1 MQIRR
6 KNVDGKN
13 LVVQYSY
20 GSKYLGF
27 CTIEVASNDEALA
40 LSALPDAEL
49 LARLKTA
56 LGAEMLADL
65 NSSYQ

>member
-1 MQIRR
+1 MKIRR

-13 LVVQYSY
+13 LVMQYSY

-27 CTIEVASNDEALA
+27 CTIEVTSNDEALA

-49 LARLKTA
+49 LTRLKTA
-56 LGAEMLADL
+56 LGAKMLSDL
-65 NSSYQ
+65 QANYA